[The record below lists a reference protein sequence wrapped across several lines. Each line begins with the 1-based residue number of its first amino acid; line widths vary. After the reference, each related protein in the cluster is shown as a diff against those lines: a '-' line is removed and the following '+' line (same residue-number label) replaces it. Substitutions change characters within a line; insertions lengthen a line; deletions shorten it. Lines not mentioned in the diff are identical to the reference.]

1 MPHCSTPLK
10 KIFTLFFIFNLNCEG
25 GDMEK
30 QNIIQEKSYQLALQV
45 IELIKQFPQRTEGFV
60 IGNQLCKAGTSVG
73 ANVEEAIA
81 AFSKDDFTYKMSVSL
96 KESRETHY
104 WLRLTRDSLIV
115 PKEIVSPIIPNAEE
129 VMRILGAIVKSSRQK

>member
-1 MPHCSTPLK
+1 
-10 KIFTLFFIFNLNCEG
+10 
-25 GDMEK
+25 MEK
-30 QNIIQEKSYQLALQV
+30 QNIIQDKSYQLALQV
-45 IELIKQFPQRTEGFV
+45 IELIKKFPQRTEGFV
-60 IGNQLCKAGTSVG
+60 IGNQLGRAGTSVG

-81 AFSKDDFTYKMSVSL
+81 TFSKDDFTYKMSVSL

-115 PKEIVSPIIPNAEE
+115 PKEAVTPIIPNAEE